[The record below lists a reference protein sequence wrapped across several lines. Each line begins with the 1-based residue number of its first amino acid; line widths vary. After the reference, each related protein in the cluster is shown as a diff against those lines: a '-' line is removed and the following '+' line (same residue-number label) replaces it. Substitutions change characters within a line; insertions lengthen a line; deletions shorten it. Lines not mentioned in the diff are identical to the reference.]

1 MNTAKAVALYSGGL
15 DSILAVLTVL
25 KQGIEVIALKFVTPF
40 DCQIPAGKSYQTD
53 YASLTERFGFR
64 VTFLSLDE
72 AFLKMVKNPRHG
84 YGKNMNPC
92 IDCRILML
100 REARKFMETIE
111 ASFLVTGEVLG
122 QRPMSQRK
130 DMLYHIDNEADLKDA
145 VVRPLS
151 AKLLRITLPEIQGII
166 QRKLLHG
173 FSGRSRKPQMALAE
187 EYGLKEYPSPAGGCL
202 LTDPIYAYRLKDLLT
217 HDPSPSLRD
226 IALLKT
232 GRHFRFSPDC
242 KIIIGR
248 DKGENTEIESLCA
261 EIDFLLKVEGHGSPL
276 TLVNGQISDEA
287 LNVAASL
294 CARYSDG
301 KNADEVLVSVLHN
314 GNLSFLRVAPATNRT
329 VDTYRI
335 EKGKRSHSYYPVPG

>member
-1 MNTAKAVALYSGGL
+1 
-15 DSILAVLTVL
+15 
-25 KQGIEVIALKFVTPF
+25 
-40 DCQIPAGKSYQTD
+40 
-53 YASLTERFGFR
+53 
-64 VTFLSLDE
+64 
-72 AFLKMVKNPRHG
+72 
-84 YGKNMNPC
+84 
-92 IDCRILML
+92 
-100 REARKFMETIE
+100 METTG

-130 DMLYHIDNEADLKDA
+130 DMLYHIDKEADLKDI

-151 AKLLRITLPEIQGII
+151 AKLLRITLPEMQGVI
-166 QRKLLHG
+166 QREFLHG

-217 HDPSPSLRD
+217 HNPSPFFRD
-226 IALLKT
+226 IELLKT
-232 GRHFRFSPDC
+232 GRHFRFSSIC

-261 EIDFLLKVEGHGSPL
+261 ETDFLLKVEGHGSPL
-276 TLVNGQISDEA
+276 TLVSGQVSDEG
-287 LNVAASL
+287 LNIAASL
-294 CARYSDG
+294 CARYSDA

-314 GNLSFLRVAPATNRT
+314 GNLSSLRVAPATNGT

-335 EKGKRSHSYYPVPG
+335 EKGKRSLEIFKNELLSY